1 MSFSIEKKS
10 EKCHRLRLV
19 EANSS
24 LRNPSQKDWNGG
36 RLSSNMIR
44 LIGVV
49 NRSLSADDVFPSS
62 GVSGHFQLVSSP
74 SGCGKVPRLLKL
86 GDTPCLRVRRI
97 KPDKSPPRHVTG
109 SGRRLSGSP
118 NASGEAR
125 SV

>member
-24 LRNPSQKDWNGG
+24 RRNPSQKDWNGG

-62 GVSGHFQLVSSP
+62 DVSGHFQLVSSP
-74 SGCGKVPRLLKL
+74 
-86 GDTPCLRVRRI
+86 
-97 KPDKSPPRHVTG
+97 
-109 SGRRLSGSP
+109 
-118 NASGEAR
+118 AAAR
-125 SV
+125 SRVFSNSETRRVYESVVLSLTNRRRVT